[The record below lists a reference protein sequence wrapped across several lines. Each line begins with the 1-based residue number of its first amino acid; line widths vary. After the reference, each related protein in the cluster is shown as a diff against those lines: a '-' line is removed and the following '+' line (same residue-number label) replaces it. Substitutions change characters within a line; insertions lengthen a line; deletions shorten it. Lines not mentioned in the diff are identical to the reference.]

1 VCVSVSGCGGRQ
13 TWHTTKL
20 ALISCALY
28 VPVSVVMITM
38 AWSSKKHRERHLHS
52 SIPVFISGVAFL
64 CATVPPQPPGLRGL
78 RTVLCALGEGLE
90 AAACEW
96 THLVVLMGGFC
107 HWASTSSRMGEKSS
121 RQD

>member
-1 VCVSVSGCGGRQ
+1 VRVSGCGGRQ

-64 CATVPPQPPGLRGL
+64 CAAAPRVPCPVRPAPLCSAHLARGWRL
-78 RTVLCALGEGLE
+78 LLE
-90 AAACEW
+90 NRLIRW
-96 THLVVLMGGFC
+96 QM
-107 HWASTSSRMGEKSS
+107 M
-121 RQD
+121 Q

>member
-1 VCVSVSGCGGRQ
+1 VAVRVSGCRGWQ

-52 SIPVFISGVAFL
+52 GIPVFISGVAFL
-64 CATVPPQPPGLRGL
+64 CAAASRVPCPARPA
-78 RTVLCALGEGLE
+78 ALSSEYAVQELLLARLE
-90 AAACEW
+90 HHRIHTQHGTLSFSA
-96 THLVVLMGGFC
+96 
-107 HWASTSSRMGEKSS
+107 
-121 RQD
+121 